1 MMDEMWN
8 LDDFWMCHQKLLRGE
23 FHGAPVLASAAA
35 PRGPCAAELRVAL
48 RGCAAALCRKL
59 GAARRAEVARLK
71 RFLMFLTVP
80 HAKSLPGFWHRFLP
94 DLFALFAQGHICGL
108 CNFGSLASQAKGRA
122 CLVDRIMGRSGNDV
136 FWKRCGARCSGLN
149 MGLFGRALEQLQN
162 LEERQCC

>member
-23 FHGAPVLASAAA
+23 FHGAPVLAGAAA
-35 PRGPCAAELRVAL
+35 PREPCAAELRVAL

-71 RFLMFLTVP
+71 WHKRFLMFLTVP
-80 HAKSLPGFWHRFLP
+80 GAKSLSGFWHRFLP

-108 CNFGSLASQAKGRA
+108 CNFGSLASQAKGRW
-122 CLVDRIMGRSGNDV
+122 VFGGSDRGKVR
-136 FWKRCGARCSGLN
+136 
-149 MGLFGRALEQLQN
+149 E
-162 LEERQCC
+162 